1 MKKYKE
7 LEQLVLDHADE
18 SDLLKKDNL
27 LAQFYRI
34 NLSVNALGNAVD
46 AKNRG
51 KKEYIIGNNKIA
63 KTDEEIKRFIGRVFY
78 DLLILAE
85 INDVSLE
92 EELETTLKIRKEC

>member
-18 SDLLKKDNL
+18 TDMLKKENL

-34 NLSVNALGNAVD
+34 NISVDALSNAVD
-46 AKNRG
+46 AKHKG
-51 KKEYIIGNNKIA
+51 KKEYIIGTNKIA

-92 EELETTLKIRKEC
+92 EELETAFKNKKEC